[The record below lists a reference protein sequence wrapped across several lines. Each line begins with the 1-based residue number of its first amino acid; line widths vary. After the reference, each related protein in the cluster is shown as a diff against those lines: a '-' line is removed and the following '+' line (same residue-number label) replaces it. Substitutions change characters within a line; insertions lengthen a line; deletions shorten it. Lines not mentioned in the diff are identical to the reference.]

1 MKRQR
6 RNKITEESVW
16 SAEEKIFKKI
26 LSRIFS
32 LIKRKYNLIKNEV
45 SKKASKKIFIK
56 KSTSNLTR
64 ETLISMIQ
72 ISRLFIY
79 LFFFNVADVLDSS
92 FNWPSINGIAFLSA
106 AISFVEI
113 LRHFNGVIG
122 RQQRVTR

>member
-1 MKRQR
+1 MFGQQK
-6 RNKITEESVW
+6 K
-16 SAEEKIFKKI
+16 KIFKKI

-32 LIKRKYNLIKNEV
+32 LIKRKYNLIKNEA

-92 FNWPSINGIAFLSA
+92 FNWPSINGIAFLLA

>member
-32 LIKRKYNLIKNEV
+32 LIKRKYNLIKNAR
-45 SKKASKKIFIK
+45 KKYFLSK
-56 KSTSNLTR
+56 KSTLNLTR

-122 RQQRVTR
+122 RQQRVTC

>member
-1 MKRQR
+1 MKRRR

-16 SAEEKIFKKI
+16 LAEEKIFKKI

-32 LIKRKYNLIKNEV
+32 LIKRKYNLIKNAR
-45 SKKASKKIFIK
+45 KKYFLSK
-56 KSTSNLTR
+56 KSTLNLTR